1 MTFRRRTG
9 VGVGSIVPP
18 SFDELVGMPQNG
30 TNQSFLFLKDDLI
43 SGVEAEI
50 SLDSTFS
57 GIYLGIM
64 EAVEG
69 GSAYAGIELNSW
81 KQSGPSLEFSNT
93 VYENGTETLESTL
106 GDKSANLGQMAN

>member
-1 MTFRRRTG
+1 
-9 VGVGSIVPP
+9 
-18 SFDELVGMPQNG
+18 MPQNG

-50 SLDSTFS
+50 SLDSTYS

-64 EAVEG
+64 ESVEG

-106 GDKSANLGQMAN
+106 GDKPASLAPEL